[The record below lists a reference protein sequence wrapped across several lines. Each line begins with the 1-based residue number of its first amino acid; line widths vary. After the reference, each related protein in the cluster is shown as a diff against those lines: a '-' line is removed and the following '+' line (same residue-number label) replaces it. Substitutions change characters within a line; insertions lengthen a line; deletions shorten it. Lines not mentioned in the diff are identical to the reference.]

1 MWSDI
6 CGTNEKNIV
15 TSINM
20 LIKELGLIKN
30 MVKSNDKSLRL
41 YLSGI
46 KAKLDKK

>member
-1 MWSDI
+1 MR
-6 CGTNEKNIV
+6 TNEKNIV

-20 LIKELGLIKN
+20 LIKELNLIKN

-41 YLSGI
+41 YLNGI